1 MGTMTERHEATMT
14 ASRRGVLLGAGAL
27 GAGAALTACGGKSE
41 APAAPTSQAESAA
54 PSAGASAGQE
64 VKVADVPV
72 GGGLVLKDA
81 KVVVTQPQA
90 GQFHAFSAVCTHK
103 GCTVATVANGEID
116 CPCHGSRFNV
126 TDGAVIKGPAAQPLP
141 AKTVT
146 VAGDVL
152 TVS

>member
-1 MGTMTERHEATMT
+1 MTERHEPTMS

-27 GAGAALTACGGKSE
+27 GAGVALTACGGGTKSE
-41 APAAPTSQAESAA
+41 SPAAPTSQPESAA
-54 PSAGASAGQE
+54 PSAGTE

-72 GGGLVLKDA
+72 GGGLILKEA

-103 GCTVATVANGEID
+103 QCTVATVAAGEID
-116 CPCHGSRFNV
+116 CPCHGSRFSD
-126 TDGAVIKGPAAQPLP
+126 TDGAVVKGPATQPLA

-146 VAGDVL
+146 VTGDVL